1 MADFTED
8 TTSKQNKQTIAFY
21 NIENLFD
28 IKDDPKTNDNDFLP
42 SSVKKWTYKRYENK
56 LNKLGFAISN
66 IGQKETGKHPVIVG
80 LAEVENKKALKNLL
94 ASKHLRDCN
103 YRFVHYDSLDER
115 GIDVAL
121 LYDTTRFEVLNSETF
136 SIQLTD
142 EDGTPDY
149 TRDILLI
156 TGLLKGEE
164 IHVIV
169 NHWSSRREGE
179 KETEPKRI
187 TSANKV
193 IEIIENLRLQD
204 VHAKIIVM
212 GDFNDD
218 PSSNSIKYLV
228 KESNLYNPMETLR
241 SFSRGTTN
249 YNRQWNLF
257 DQIMFSTNFFESTPN
272 KLQYDIANIF
282 DEDFLKLYKGKFKGT
297 PFRTYVGK
305 KYQGGYSDHFPVYV
319 VFEK

>member
-1 MADFTED
+1 MTDFTED
-8 TTSKQNKQTIAFY
+8 TTSKQIKQTIAFY
-21 NIENLFD
+21 NLENLFD
-28 IKDDPKTNDNDFLP
+28 INNDPRTNDDDFLP

-66 IGQKETGKHPVIVG
+66 IGLKETNKHPAIVG
-80 LAEVENKKALKNLL
+80 LAEVENKEALKKLIT
-94 ASKHLRDCN
+94 SKHLKDCN

-121 LYDTTRFEVLNSETF
+121 LYDTTQFELSNSDTF

-142 EDGTPDY
+142 DDGTPDY
-149 TRDILLI
+149 TRDILLVS
-156 TGLLKGEE
+156 GLLEGEE

-179 KETEPKRI
+179 KETEPKRMA
-187 TSANKV
+187 SSNKV

-204 VHAKIIVM
+204 AHAKIIVM

-218 PSSNSIKYLV
+218 PSSNSIKHLV

-257 DQIMFSTNFFESTPN
+257 DQILFSINFFETTAN
-272 KLQYDIANIF
+272 KLQYDSANIF

-297 PFRTYVGK
+297 PFRTYIGK
-305 KYQGGYSDHFPVYV
+305 KYQGGYSDHFPVYAI
-319 VFEK
+319 FEK